1 MSDGALNKRLQQ
13 GDKMAKKSD
22 MYVLRIKGEELHGM
36 HAVENLRDILE
47 YETGETL
54 DWVAEHQSA
63 EQALLFSLE
72 PDGPTN
78 ILLLDASGRVLTQR
92 VVME

>member
-22 MYVLRIKGEELHGM
+22 MYVLRIK
-36 HAVENLRDILE
+36 
-47 YETGETL
+47 GETL